1 MINKPITVSRMN
13 SDLEKQI
20 VFLAHL
26 LIRVREVKILRSIF

>member
-1 MINKPITVSRMN
+1 MN

-20 VFLAHL
+20 VFLANL